1 MFSGATIFPEELA
14 LGSTFDVPLVESV
27 YSAAAQE
34 SRAIGIHVLSALV
47 LELDCSPRM
56 GRNEEAYTE
65 DPYLASPRALPKRS
79 SRAGDEYRYER

>member
-34 SRAIGIHVLSALV
+34 SRADDGWPVLDD
-47 LELDCSPRM
+47 ELI
-56 GRNEEAYTE
+56 RN
-65 DPYLASPRALPKRS
+65 PRALSIGARTRLQSKNGS
-79 SRAGDEYRYER
+79 E